1 MVIYVWNAWNSFSND
16 LKPSCIQIQENVIKK
31 IKIVSFLLESK
42 WKRNIM
48 SNKSLFWALFK
59 AETLDITVNSD
70 HCIEKGKVGPSR
82 VSDGFSDQRGK
93 CVPCIYL

>member
-1 MVIYVWNAWNSFSND
+1 
-16 LKPSCIQIQENVIKK
+16 
-31 IKIVSFLLESK
+31 
-42 WKRNIM
+42 M